1 MSRENNPV
9 VAAQGLASVKV
20 LDLTRLLPGPYAT
33 QMLLHYGADVIKV
46 EDTAEGDYAR
56 DISPLAKSGFGA
68 AFTSANRGKRS
79 IALDLKTASGL
90 QAFLDLVP
98 RADVVVESFRPG
110 VTRRLGIDAGA
121 LRAIN
126 PRLVYCS
133 ISGYGQNTK
142 RAHLAG
148 HDLNFQG
155 SAGLL
160 SHGLWREPAMPTAL
174 IGDLVGGSYSAVI
187 AIFAALLERQHTGR
201 GRFIDLSITH
211 SALMLHPILAA
222 HHLAGSDTAAARMRH
237 SGAHPAY
244 RIYET
249 SDGRHVTFAALEA
262 KFWDR
267 FCELAG
273 CPELVGASHSQDH
286 EELKKCS
293 VSLEAIFRARTFD
306 EWSKLSLLWDVCLG
320 PILTA
325 EEAVDESIAEQLPL
339 FARFDAAD
347 NEVTVLSGAPAD
359 LSQSAASPTAP
370 PPKHGQNDGE
380 LVWA

>member
-1 MSRENNPV
+1 MSLENNPV
-9 VAAQGLASVKV
+9 AAAQGLASVKV

-142 RAHLAG
+142 RAHLA
-148 HDLNFQG
+148 
-155 SAGLL
+155 
-160 SHGLWREPAMPTAL
+160 
-174 IGDLVGGSYSAVI
+174 
-187 AIFAALLERQHTGR
+187 
-201 GRFIDLSITH
+201 
-211 SALMLHPILAA
+211 
-222 HHLAGSDTAAARMRH
+222 
-237 SGAHPAY
+237 Y

-286 EELKKCS
+286 EELKKCT

-320 PILTA
+320 PVLTA

-339 FARFDAAD
+339 SHDSMQPIMKSPCSAVRLRTCRNPLRRRQPPAEARA
-347 NEVTVLSGAPAD
+347 E
-359 LSQSAASPTAP
+359 
-370 PPKHGQNDGE
+370 
-380 LVWA
+380 